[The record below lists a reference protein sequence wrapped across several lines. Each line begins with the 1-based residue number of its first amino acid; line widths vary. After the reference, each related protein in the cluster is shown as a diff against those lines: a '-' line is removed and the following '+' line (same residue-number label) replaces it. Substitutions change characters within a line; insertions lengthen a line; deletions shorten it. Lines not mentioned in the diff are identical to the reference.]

1 MGRKNLHSMKSLVK
15 RLLFLA
21 LIVLG
26 ATGAWAQTPTRIL
39 EDIPV
44 NWTVTADGNTVT
56 VTPYYTG
63 SPLGSA
69 VVPEGAEVVLT
80 PTGPDKPRVKDVE
93 LLTPKEIPLTFEAMV
108 DNATVTFTKASTLPN
123 LSIEYSKN
131 GEEWTAYSE
140 PITLNIGEK
149 VSFRGDNTTYAT
161 SYDNDS
167 YSRFS
172 CTNQCYVY
180 GNIMSLINSDTND
193 YATNKTLEGAYAF
206 CKLFFSNNNIYSHAS
221 KELILPATTLSAY
234 CYDNMFY
241 QCSNLTK
248 APVLP
253 ATTLTDHCYFG
264 MFMYCHG
271 ITTAP
276 ELPAKTLAPSCY
288 FQMFAFTNII
298 ATPELPAK
306 TLATSCYKNMFQG
319 CTYLTTATAL
329 PATTLASKCYS
340 YMFTGCSNLTT
351 APALPATTLANSCYS
366 RMFNGCTKL
375 NSVTCL
381 ATNISAT
388 NCTTDWLAGVAATGT
403 FYKPS
408 SMTSWLID
416 NPSGIP
422 LGWTEKPSE
431 TFLPLTFEAKEA
443 NATVTFTSTM
453 ATAPAIEYSKN
464 GGAWTAY
471 TEPINLADSG
481 NKVSFRGTNA
491 AYATGSYFSRFTCT
505 GKCYSYGNVM
515 SLIDSIDFATKETL
529 TEPFA
534 LSKLFRNNSNLYSHP
549 EKSLLLPATTLSENC
564 YYFMFSG
571 CSNLTTA
578 PALPATTLATGCYLY
593 MFQSCSS
600 LTTAPE
606 LPATTLANNCY
617 SSMFASCSS
626 LTAAPELPATT
637 LTNACYM
644 EMFNGCSSLTAA
656 PMLPATTLVDFCYYL
671 MFLNCSSLNSVTC
684 LATDITAEFCTT
696 NWLKNVAAT
705 GTFNKASGIAVG
717 EGGWTPN
724 NASGIPEGWTVV
736 TYETLLPLTF
746 EAKTAGAVVSFFSD
760 HEMPEPPTV
769 SIEYSLN
776 DGAWTAYSAPITLN
790 NVGDKVSFQGDN
802 DSYSLNKFSCSNDCY
817 IYGNIMSLVNPTNF
831 TTATTLT
838 EGYAFNSLF
847 EGNDKIYNHA
857 SKMLVL
863 PATTLTQSCYAYM
876 FRGCTNFT
884 VAPALPAVALAN
896 NCYESMFEGC
906 TGLTAAPN
914 LPANNLTQ
922 SCYAEMFKGCTSLT
936 TAPNLPATYLAS
948 SCYSSMFDGCTNLL
962 TIPTSLPAMT
972 LQNFCYSSM
981 FNGCTSLTAAPN
993 LPAQNLTQ
1001 SCYAEMFKG
1010 CTSLA
1015 TAPTLPATTLAH
1027 QCYSN
1032 MFSGCTSL
1040 TTAPELPATT
1050 LFNFCYNSM
1059 FRDCSSLTS
1068 APKLPATTLEDGC
1081 YQAMFHGCTSLTTAP
1096 TLPATE
1102 LRLYCYRFMFE
1113 GCTNMNKVT
1122 CLATSITATDC
1133 TTEWLNGVAETGT
1146 FYKDPS
1152 MTSWP
1157 TGNASGIPSGWTVDD
1172 DPLSTPLTFEAKTAG
1187 AMVTFTKAT
1196 TIDELPIEYSLNGGA
1211 WTTYTGP
1218 ITLTNTGDKVSFRG
1232 DNATYATNNS
1242 ASHFSCNGDCYIYGN
1257 IMSLINKNDYAT
1269 TTELTEPSTFFD
1281 MFSGNGDLYSHPDK
1295 SLLLPATTLTTNC
1308 YCGMF
1313 NSCENLTAA
1322 PALPAETLQNG
1333 CYSYMFVNCVN
1344 LTTAPELPAMTLAEG
1359 CYYCMFMSC
1368 SSLTSAPTLPATTLV
1383 PSCYASM
1390 FDGCSNLNSVTCLAT
1405 DISADNCTTIW
1416 LNNVAATG
1424 TFNKP
1429 MSMNG
1434 WTINSSDGIP
1444 AGWTT
1449 IHVASFTSPQAIIKF
1464 TLKNKAND
1472 AAINATSLAF
1482 TDGTNTYTIKP
1493 ASATSV
1499 IYVAIPGF
1507 SGQNIRLIATVGT
1520 TIYHYEEDNVTF
1532 DNGSNYEI
1540 EVKMT
1545 DFNTEAGTNPT
1556 LDLFS
1561 DIDVEGF
1568 IFTITRADGVVDFN
1582 GHEMT
1587 TRVFI
1592 QNNTSGK
1599 TVTLQ
1604 NGFISSPSD
1613 GIDGKNGWGNFY
1625 YGTVRLINMTVPGN
1639 IFTDGHAYIIDGG
1652 TYANVENVTYLYST
1666 SYPAS
1671 VTINGGYYDDLNH
1684 LDSDSWGWNYVKKG
1698 SYTLYGGYYKFNPSE
1713 RSSYIHIASGYHVET
1728 VSGEYGWRVVPNSG
1742 LFSVSSTKQ
1751 VYFSQGNLQAV
1762 CTSADN
1768 DGSTQESWSWQFA
1781 ANQWDYVGSTA
1792 ANTSINGNGSV
1803 SAAGTVDLFGWVG
1816 ASSTW
1821 TGAAQYGIS
1830 NSTAMNSTGTYGN
1843 NASEALKSDWGN
1855 TIGTGWRTLTTEE
1868 WQYLFSNHTNGW
1880 STVNGVGGYVIR
1892 PDGVSTAVASSYTT
1906 SDWASQEAAGSVF
1919 LPAAGR
1925 RNASTVGYYS
1935 SHGLYWSSSNTSSE
1949 NTAYGV
1955 YFKSDVLYPADE
1967 GNRRDGFSVRLV
1979 RDAN

>member
-15 RLLFLA
+15 RLMFLA

-26 ATGAWAQTPTRIL
+26 AAGVWAQTPTRIL

-56 VTPYYTG
+56 VTPYHLG

-69 VVPEGAEVVLT
+69 EVPEGAEVVLT

-108 DNATVTFTKASTLPN
+108 DNATVTFTKALTLPN

-131 GEEWTAYSE
+131 GDEWTAYSE

-161 SYDNDS
+161 SYNNDS

-221 KELILPATTLSAY
+221 KELILPATTLSAD
-234 CYDNMFY
+234 CYENMFY

-264 MFMYCHG
+264 MFMYCTG

-276 ELPAKTLAPSCY
+276 ELPATTLASSCY
-288 FQMFAFTNII
+288 YQMFAYTHIST
-298 ATPELPAK
+298 TPELPAT
-306 TLATSCYKNMFQG
+306 TLSTSCYKNMFQG

-329 PATTLASKCYS
+329 PATTLASNCYS

-351 APALPATTLANSCYS
+351 APALPATTLANGCYS

-388 NCTTDWLAGVAATGT
+388 NCTLEWLDGVAATGT

-422 LGWTEKPSE
+422 EGWTAKPSE

-534 LSKLFRNNSNLYSHP
+534 LSKLFQNNSNLYSHP

-656 PMLPATTLVDFCYYL
+656 PMLPATTLVDFCYFL

-696 NWLKNVAAT
+696 NWLK
-705 GTFNKASGIAVG
+705 
-717 EGGWTPN
+717 
-724 NASGIPEGWTVV
+724 
-736 TYETLLPLTF
+736 
-746 EAKTAGAVVSFFSD
+746 
-760 HEMPEPPTV
+760 
-769 SIEYSLN
+769 
-776 DGAWTAYSAPITLN
+776 
-790 NVGDKVSFQGDN
+790 
-802 DSYSLNKFSCSNDCY
+802 
-817 IYGNIMSLVNPTNF
+817 
-831 TTATTLT
+831 
-838 EGYAFNSLF
+838 
-847 EGNDKIYNHA
+847 
-857 SKMLVL
+857 
-863 PATTLTQSCYAYM
+863 
-876 FRGCTNFT
+876 
-884 VAPALPAVALAN
+884 
-896 NCYESMFEGC
+896 
-906 TGLTAAPN
+906 
-914 LPANNLTQ
+914 
-922 SCYAEMFKGCTSLT
+922 
-936 TAPNLPATYLAS
+936 
-948 SCYSSMFDGCTNLL
+948 
-962 TIPTSLPAMT
+962 
-972 LQNFCYSSM
+972 
-981 FNGCTSLTAAPN
+981 
-993 LPAQNLTQ
+993 
-1001 SCYAEMFKG
+1001 
-1010 CTSLA
+1010 
-1015 TAPTLPATTLAH
+1015 
-1027 QCYSN
+1027 
-1032 MFSGCTSL
+1032 
-1040 TTAPELPATT
+1040 
-1050 LFNFCYNSM
+1050 
-1059 FRDCSSLTS
+1059 
-1068 APKLPATTLEDGC
+1068 
-1081 YQAMFHGCTSLTTAP
+1081 
-1096 TLPATE
+1096 
-1102 LRLYCYRFMFE
+1102 
-1113 GCTNMNKVT
+1113 
-1122 CLATSITATDC
+1122 
-1133 TTEWLNGVAETGT
+1133 
-1146 FYKDPS
+1146 
-1152 MTSWP
+1152 
-1157 TGNASGIPSGWTVDD
+1157 
-1172 DPLSTPLTFEAKTAG
+1172 
-1187 AMVTFTKAT
+1187 
-1196 TIDELPIEYSLNGGA
+1196 
-1211 WTTYTGP
+1211 
-1218 ITLTNTGDKVSFRG
+1218 
-1232 DNATYATNNS
+1232 
-1242 ASHFSCNGDCYIYGN
+1242 
-1257 IMSLINKNDYAT
+1257 
-1269 TTELTEPSTFFD
+1269 
-1281 MFSGNGDLYSHPDK
+1281 
-1295 SLLLPATTLTTNC
+1295 
-1308 YCGMF
+1308 
-1313 NSCENLTAA
+1313 
-1322 PALPAETLQNG
+1322 
-1333 CYSYMFVNCVN
+1333 
-1344 LTTAPELPAMTLAEG
+1344 
-1359 CYYCMFMSC
+1359 
-1368 SSLTSAPTLPATTLV
+1368 
-1383 PSCYASM
+1383 
-1390 FDGCSNLNSVTCLAT
+1390 
-1405 DISADNCTTIW
+1405 
-1416 LNNVAATG
+1416 NVAATG

-1568 IFTITRADGVVDFN
+1568 IFTITRDDGVVDFN

-1592 QNNTSGK
+1592 QNNTPGK

-1613 GIDGKNGWGNFY
+1613 GIDGASGWDRFY
-1625 YGTVRLINMTVPGN
+1625 YGTVRLVNMTIPGN

-1652 TYANVENVTYLYST
+1652 TFVNIENVTYKHSS
-1666 SYPAS
+1666 SYPAT
-1671 VTINGGYYDDLNH
+1671 VTIYGGYFLDLDT
-1684 LDSDSWGWNYVKKG
+1684 LKSDTWGWNNVKKG
-1698 SYTLYGGYYKFNPSE
+1698 SYTLYGGYYKVDPST
-1713 RSSYIHIASGYHVET
+1713 HNNVTIASGYHVET

-1742 LFSVSSTKQ
+1742 LFSVSNTKQ

-1830 NSTAMNSTGTYGN
+1830 NSIATYNTNGYGN
-1843 NASEALKSDWGN
+1843 NAFEALKSDWGN
-1855 TIGTGWRTLTTEE
+1855 TIGSGWRTLTSAE
-1868 WQYLFSNHTNGW
+1868 WTYVFSTRTSG
-1880 STVNGVGGYVIR
+1880 STVNGTADARYTHATINTDGTGVNGIILF
-1892 PDGVSTAVASSYTT
+1892 PDGVTIANSEATSWGTINDNSAWGTQCTTAQ
-1906 SDWASQEAAGSVF
+1906 WAALAAKGCVF
-1919 LPAAGR
+1919 LPASGYRQGASVSDAGS
-1925 RNASTVGYYS
+1925 NS
-1935 SHGLYWSSSNTSSE
+1935 SYWSTSNISNVHYAYRVKFSSANL
-1949 NTAYGV
+1949 
-1955 YFKSDVLYPADE
+1955 DPAIA
-1967 GNRRDGFSVRLV
+1967 GNRCLGYSVRLV